1 MIGTIPAVAHAAR
14 TNSISFAYLAATPRG
29 RRSIGLRAARSE
41 RALASGLRRDRLTLL
56 RAWRLPSWIALT
68 PDKLSLADE
77 AQLNTQLAVLLTRHV
92 PLVEALEVVK
102 TVVSKQTRPVVE
114 RLHEL
119 VGGGASFSD
128 ACAQVGVFDSVAV
141 AVYQAAERTGDLG
154 GASQRLAEASRRRLA
169 VRGKAATLLAYPLV
183 VMSISTCVIIAL
195 LTLVVPQIGEAMAS
209 LPGEIPWYTSVI
221 VGTGV
226 GMRDNWL
233 VALSIAGGLLV
244 LAILLRK
251 PLLKFLAGTAHRLPV
266 FKDVLLA
273 QESARFFAV
282 LAAMTSAGVPLT
294 DGLGV
299 AVQTVNIPRLRAQL
313 NRLRTKLVEGGT
325 FLHLIDH
332 VTMLPIATRR
342 LLIAAER
349 AGDLDTAFASLSED
363 LANDVDTKTQRLL
376 ALLEPAL
383 IVGMFLIIGSIVLA
397 ILIPLLTLPN
407 QVGL

>member
-1 MIGTIPAVAHAAR
+1 MATLTRPTSV
-14 TNSISFAYLAATPRG
+14 SFAYLAANPRG
-29 RRSIGLRAARSE
+29 RRSFGLRAARSE
-41 RALASGLRRDRLTLL
+41 RALATSLRRDRLTLL
-56 RAWRLPSWIALT
+56 RAWRLPAWIALA
-68 PDKLSLADE
+68 PEKLSLADE

-92 PLVEALEVVK
+92 PLAEALEVVK
-102 TVVSKQTRPVVE
+102 TVVGRQTRPVVE
-114 RLHEL
+114 RLQEL
-119 VGGGASFSD
+119 VGGGTSFSD
-128 ACAQVGVFDSVAV
+128 ACAQVGVFDPVAV

-154 GASQRLAEASRRRLA
+154 GAAERLAEASRRRLA

-183 VMSISTCVIIAL
+183 VMSISFGVIIAL
-195 LTLVVPQIGEAMAS
+195 LTLVVPQIGAALES
-209 LPGEIPWYTSVI
+209 LPGEIPWYTAII
-221 VGTGV
+221 VNTGI
-226 GMRDNWL
+226 GLRTHWLIAML
-233 VALSIAGGLLV
+233 VAGGMLV

-251 PLLKFLAGTAHRLPV
+251 PLLAALGRLSYRLPV

-273 QESARFFAV
+273 QETARFFAV

-299 AVQTVNIPRLRAQL
+299 SIQTVKMQRLRTQL
-313 NRLRTKLVEGGT
+313 NRLRTKLVEGST

-349 AGDLDTAFASLSED
+349 AGDLDAAFGSLSED

-383 IVGMFLIIGSIVLA
+383 IVAMFLVIGSIVLA

-407 QVGL
+407 QVGF